1 MKLRHA
7 LILAINTSILA
18 VLFAFSTWLYVSS
31 KAGVEKQVGAG
42 LTRAAMITAR
52 LAELREAELSSLA
65 QSIAVSP
72 MLRGALGTGDAETI
86 RDVLRSLAA
95 KNALDVVAIV
105 RGPKTIYS
113 AGTAGIPAGRFLG
126 RAALAGGG
134 DGESLV
140 VGQTPT
146 AALLDTWS
154 GITGVR
160 YALRA
165 GAAPPTH
172 NLPAAGAALAAK
184 RAGGEADV
192 LTSGEDRFYAREL
205 PLLGGRFTLGL
216 YAPYAP
222 FWENFE
228 TQRDSLVV
236 LGGVLF
242 FAGLIL
248 SVGFAALID
257 RHAPRG
263 AGPGDNS
270 KVVAGLIEE
279 IEKARAALAERGGR

>member
-42 LTRAAMITAR
+42 LTRAAAISSR

-72 MLRGALGTGDAETI
+72 MLRGAMGTGDAETI
-86 RDVLRSLAA
+86 LDVLRSLAA

-105 RGPKTIYS
+105 RGSKTVYS
-113 AGTAGIPAGRFLG
+113 AGKGEIPAGRFLG
-126 RAALAGGG
+126 RAALS
-134 DGESLV
+134 DGEALV
-140 VGQTPT
+140 VGQAPTP
-146 AALLDTWS
+146 ALLDTWS
-154 GITGVR
+154 GITDVR

-165 GAAPPTH
+165 GDAPPTS
-172 NLPAAGAALAAK
+172 NLPAADAALAAK
-184 RAGGEADV
+184 RSAGSADV
-192 LTSGEDRFYAREL
+192 LTSGENRYYAREL
-205 PLLGGRFTLGL
+205 PVLGGRFTLGL

-222 FWENFE
+222 FWASFE

-236 LGGVLF
+236 LGGFLF
-242 FAGLIL
+242 FGGLIL

-257 RHAPRG
+257 KHAPRVSG
-263 AGPGDNS
+263 SGDHS
-270 KVVAGLIEE
+270 ALVADLIEE
-279 IEKARAALAERGGR
+279 IEKARAARTER